1 MRTTEIL
8 NYVKKS
14 SYSKYKKN
22 SVHKLL
28 FGHVQILETQCS
40 YIIIKTW
47 KQVSIMQLYNL
58 AKLRKWKSKHRIQ
71 FFKIEYIALY
81 NLFWQVSQYGLPP

>member
-1 MRTTEIL
+1 MHKLYKSECGKTKLKLYKSECSKTKLTDYHYISDNKQSMIL

-28 FGHVQILETQCS
+28 FGHVQILET
-40 YIIIKTW
+40 
-47 KQVSIMQLYNL
+47 
-58 AKLRKWKSKHRIQ
+58 
-71 FFKIEYIALY
+71 
-81 NLFWQVSQYGLPP
+81 